1 MIKGKVLTILATL
14 LGVTAACSLGVA
26 AYIIIQPGT
35 SSENGVAETEVEA
48 QLAGIE
54 VIDDNGEQKVDNDA
68 LPDINVDS
76 GTVWTDS
83 GTDSESEVPEPESV
97 VSEPE
102 PEYQNPGTHG
112 GYLHEV
118 GGARFYTEHDINQWL
133 KPNDRHPELTDF
145 NIGQMLID
153 IWCENGGGLIENKVG
168 FSYTNGEEWAKG
180 IWFEVPDVDSE
191 NVFHMVTIM
200 YSSGGVEYT
209 TAIRIY
215 DYPKPFPDYWSTDY
229 YYVLDQYYHGIHADM
244 APLILLAIEKME
256 ANPYDGVL
264 NDLNLNENFYCD

>member
-1 MIKGKVLTILATL
+1 MGKTKIFLSLVALICFCLT
-14 LGVTAACSLGVA
+14 ACASEK
-26 AYIIIQPGT
+26 T
-35 SSENGVAETEVEA
+35 DNNSSSPEA
-48 QLAGIE
+48 QLDAAEIR
-54 VIDDNGEQKVDNDA
+54 DDDPIGEDHD
-68 LPDINVDS
+68 
-76 GTVWTDS
+76 G
-83 GTDSESEVPEPESV
+83 VPEIDV
-97 VSEPE
+97 DQDIDWSEDE
-102 PEYQNPGTHG
+102 QDGDHAENPGMHD
-112 GYLHEV
+112 GYYHEV

-133 KPNDRHPELTDF
+133 KPNDRHSELTDF
-145 NIGQMLID
+145 NIEQMLID

-180 IWFEVPDVDSE
+180 IWFEDPDVDSE
-191 NVFHMVTIM
+191 NVFHKVTIM

-209 TAIRIY
+209 TAIKIH

-264 NDLNLNENFYCD
+264 NDLNLDENFYCD

>member
-1 MIKGKVLTILATL
+1 MSLVALICFCLT
-14 LGVTAACSLGVA
+14 ACA
-26 AYIIIQPGT
+26 
-35 SSENGVAETEVEA
+35 SENTDDNSSSPEA
-48 QLAGIE
+48 QLDAAEIR
-54 VIDDNGEQKVDNDA
+54 DDDPIGEDHD
-68 LPDINVDS
+68 
-76 GTVWTDS
+76 
-83 GTDSESEVPEPESV
+83 
-97 VSEPE
+97 
-102 PEYQNPGTHG
+102 
-112 GYLHEV
+112 GYYHEV
-118 GGARFYTEHDINQWL
+118 GGARFYTEHDINRWL

-145 NIGQMLID
+145 NIEQMLID

-180 IWFEVPDVDSE
+180 IWFEDPDVDSE
-191 NVFHMVTIM
+191 NVFHKVTIM

-209 TAIRIY
+209 TAIKIH

-264 NDLNLNENFYCD
+264 NDLNLDENFYCD